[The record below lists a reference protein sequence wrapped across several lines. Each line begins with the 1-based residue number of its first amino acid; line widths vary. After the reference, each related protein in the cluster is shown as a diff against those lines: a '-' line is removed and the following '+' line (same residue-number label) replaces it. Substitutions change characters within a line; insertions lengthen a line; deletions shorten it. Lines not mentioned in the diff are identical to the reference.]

1 MKVTEAILDVLRD
14 EGIRHLF
21 CVPGG
26 TIDPLLESLAN
37 QTSVR
42 PIVCAHEGGAAFMA
56 DGYARA
62 SARFGAYAVISG
74 PGFTNTIS
82 ALTTAFTDQVPLLA
96 LSGEVNTDWEGRGS
110 FQDSSSAGVRSMDI
124 AGSITALQLHLPKP
138 SLTYHHMARLLRNM
152 LSHSC
157 RGPVHLSIPA
167 DVQRAEVPGDW
178 AQLPRVLYQPRFVD
192 INGCSEFWG
201 RVGTHS
207 KVAIFAG
214 SGCVHS
220 EASAEL
226 ISFAERF
233 EIPVATT
240 MPAKGVFPED
250 HPLSLGVMGWFGHTP
265 AIEALSS
272 GQLEVLF
279 VMGSRLNMLDT
290 MVWSPAFR
298 PRKAL
303 ILNDINTHSVF
314 RDFRVELPILGDA
327 RTCLETLNASASEL
341 GVHLQASRPARR
353 QWIASL
359 KNGGTLVDAPD
370 HCRSDLCPIHPA
382 RAIADLRQVM
392 PRTTMLFADSGAH
405 GFFAAHYWKAY
416 EPRRFFSSIKYM
428 GSMGWAIPAAIG
440 AKLAQPELPCAVVTG
455 DGCMLMHGVEIQT
468 AARYRIPLVC
478 VILNN
483 SALGN
488 PKLRADKIGPAV
500 SSLHELPTHDWAMFA
515 RSLGAH
521 GITVTD
527 PDELVPAFTQ
537 ALGANATVV
546 VDVRVG
552 NYPTPT
558 QRFDLEMGRDHRSL
572 PLATANF

>member
-167 DVQRAEVPGDW
+167 DVQRAEVLGDW
-178 AQLPRVLYQPRFVD
+178 AELPRVLYQPRFVD
-192 INGCSEFWG
+192 IDGCSEFWG

-214 SGCVHS
+214 SGRRNS
-220 EASAEL
+220 SAL
-226 ISFAERF
+226 
-233 EIPVATT
+233 
-240 MPAKGVFPED
+240 
-250 HPLSLGVMGWFGHTP
+250 
-265 AIEALSS
+265 
-272 GQLEVLF
+272 
-279 VMGSRLNMLDT
+279 
-290 MVWSPAFR
+290 
-298 PRKAL
+298 
-303 ILNDINTHSVF
+303 
-314 RDFRVELPILGDA
+314 
-327 RTCLETLNASASEL
+327 
-341 GVHLQASRPARR
+341 
-353 QWIASL
+353 
-359 KNGGTLVDAPD
+359 
-370 HCRSDLCPIHPA
+370 RSDLKFP
-382 RAIADLRQVM
+382 L
-392 PRTTMLFADSGAH
+392 
-405 GFFAAHYWKAY
+405 
-416 EPRRFFSSIKYM
+416 PRRCRQRASFQKI
-428 GSMGWAIPAAIG
+428 
-440 AKLAQPELPCAVVTG
+440 
-455 DGCMLMHGVEIQT
+455 
-468 AARYRIPLVC
+468 
-478 VILNN
+478 IL
-483 SALGN
+483 SAS
-488 PKLRADKIGPAV
+488 A
-500 SSLHELPTHDWAMFA
+500 
-515 RSLGAH
+515 
-521 GITVTD
+521 
-527 PDELVPAFTQ
+527 
-537 ALGANATVV
+537 
-546 VDVRVG
+546 
-552 NYPTPT
+552 
-558 QRFDLEMGRDHRSL
+558 
-572 PLATANF
+572 